1 MKRFL
6 IFLFTLSSVFSLSAC
21 QSFTVDTAIAA
32 FDDETYYVQAYSED
46 LIDPIRQKM
55 SLSGDII
62 SIVHIINQGAS
73 TPNGDFAYIYEF
85 SNEKDATWFE
95 ENRSAYVSSL
105 EEGRCVRFG
114 SIVIF
119 GTSSVIDTLSE

>member
-6 IFLFTLSSVFSLSAC
+6 IFVFTLSLVFSLSAC

-55 SLSGDII
+55 ALSGDII

-105 EEGRCVRFG
+105 EEGQITFWC
-114 SIVIF
+114 
-119 GTSSVIDTLSE
+119 

>member
-6 IFLFTLSSVFSLSAC
+6 IFLFTLSLVFSLSAC

-32 FDDETYYVQAYSED
+32 FDNETYYAQAYSED

-55 SLSGDII
+55 ALSGDII

>member
-1 MKRFL
+1 MKRL
-6 IFLFTLSSVFSLSAC
+6 IILMCMLSLAFCLSAC
-21 QSFTVDTAIAA
+21 QSFTVNDAIAA
-32 FDDETYYVQAYSED
+32 FDDETYYAQAYSED

-55 SLSGDII
+55 ALSGDII